1 MTTKKIAKSGSPTR
15 LSENT
20 RMLISVLQERMNI
33 YDEFYASLRLAKD
46 TDNGEKNSYSN
57 DDEKYSALF
66 SEVNNP
72 LANMTEEDISNLDYA
87 MLDGIFSLLREDFLF
102 SFSHVEMTDE
112 IDHVAY
118 LGTEGSYSHKAALKY
133 FSARTD
139 TIELIGHL
147 SFSDIIKSVEKG
159 NCIYG
164 ILPIENTTS
173 GSINEAFDCL
183 HRSTVSIVAELAV
196 SVQHSLVG
204 LEDANIENVKEVLSH
219 PQALTQCSDFLQ
231 SLENSQIIPVSST
244 AEAIKRVAALN
255 DPTVFAIGNESTA
268 RLYGLNVI
276 QAHVSNNTENYTRFF
291 VLSQKQRPV
300 PYEIPAKT
308 TLIFST
314 GEQAGA
320 LLDCLIIFKELN
332 IGMSKLESRP
342 SQYDKDEEIFY
353 VDVDINV
360 RSPKFS
366 QVKKHLKKYVK
377 TMKVLGCYPKILRL

>member
-1 MTTKKIAKSGSPTR
+1 MTGKKPQQHACPKQ

-20 RMLISVLQERMNI
+20 RSLIAVLQARMRI
-33 YDEFYASLRLAKD
+33 YEGFYASIRAQKD
-46 TDNGEKNSYSN
+46 ESLYDDVFKEVDTPLSDITD
-57 DDEKYSALF
+57 
-66 SEVNNP
+66 
-72 LANMTEEDISNLDYA
+72 EELSNLDFA
-87 MLDGIFSLLREDFLF
+87 TLEGIFNLLKEDFLF
-102 SFSHVEMTDE
+102 SYSHIEMTDE

-139 TIELIGHL
+139 SINLVGHL
-147 SFSDIIKSVEKG
+147 SFTDIIKSVEDDR
-159 NCIYG
+159 CIYG

-183 HRSTVSIVAELAV
+183 HRSSVSIVAELAV
-196 SVQHSLVG
+196 SVQHSLIG
-204 LEDANIENVKEVLSH
+204 LNDANTDEIREVMSH

-231 SLENSQIIPVSST
+231 SLENCQIVPVSST
-244 AEAIKRVAALN
+244 AEGIKRVAALN

-268 RLYGLNVI
+268 NLYGLHVT
-276 QAHVSNNTENYTRFF
+276 QKHVSNNNENFTRFF
-291 VLSQKQRPV
+291 VLSKKQRPV
-300 PYEIPAKT
+300 PHQIPAKT

-332 IGMSKLESRP
+332 IGLSKLESRP
-342 SQYDKDEEIFY
+342 SQYDPDEEIFY

-360 RSPKFS
+360 RSTKFNK
-366 QVKKHLKKYVK
+366 VKKHLNKYVK
-377 TMKVLGCYPKILRL
+377 SMKVLGCYPKILRL